1 MLQCSQVRTGRRSI
15 VAVSTRDPEAPAAAI
30 VTGSQLVTINRWQAR
45 AYEQV
50 ITSAAQDHQQPPYG
64 WDRAA
69 RCGVV
74 GYDLV
79 VATPRTLSALAVAML
94 REDPEA
100 TRAIVAA
107 HHRAMG
113 EVAVQL
119 ARAATAEIPV
129 LVGHDLDSVGQPWLH
144 THVLYGALARAGQA
158 DPGGW
163 LVVDRGRAAALAPV
177 LIWGYHLLVRH
188 QLTELILGLGLDWT
202 LPAADGSCEVL
213 GLAASELA
221 TIGQPARPLGE
232 IHACQE

>member
-1 MLQCSQVRTGRRSI
+1 MAAT
-15 VAVSTRDPEAPAAAI
+15 TRDLEAPATAI
-30 VTGSQLVTINRWQAR
+30 VTGSELVTINRWQTR

-69 RCGVV
+69 RSGVI

-79 VATPRTLSALAVAML
+79 VATPRTLSALAVSVL

-107 HHRAMG
+107 HHGAMG

-119 ARAATAEIPV
+119 ARAATTEIPV

-144 THVLYGALARAGQA
+144 THVIYGALARAGQA

-163 LVVDRGRAAALAPV
+163 LVVDRGRVEALAPV
-177 LIWGYHLLVRH
+177 LLWGYHLLVRH
-188 QLTELILGLGLDWT
+188 QLTELLLGLGLNWT
-202 LPAADGSCEVL
+202 LPAADGSCEVI
-213 GLAASELA
+213 GLSAAELA
-221 TIGQPARPLGE
+221 RIARPARPLTE
-232 IHACQE
+232 ISACRE